1 MADKRTPTRAGRAAK
16 PAARRSGAASRA
28 AAGKA
33 APKKSAPEKRV
44 TAKGAAAASRKPGRG
59 TTPAAELQ
67 VGAEASARSRVE
79 FAKQAQPDLSAVRA
93 QIDGIDREIQALIAE
108 RALWAHQVGKAK
120 GKLAA
125 AVDYYRPEREAQV
138 LRRVVDRNEGP
149 LSDEVLVR
157 LFREIMSACLAQ
169 QEPLK
174 IGYLGPEGTFSQQA
188 VHKHFG
194 HSARGLPLVS
204 IEEVFDEVAAGNAD
218 FGVVPVENS
227 GQGTIQSTL
236 DMFLTSPLKICGE
249 VELRVH
255 QYLLSRTG
263 HVEDIERVYS
273 HGMSLAQCKNW
284 LRQNLPDVHKE
295 AVSSNAEAVRRAKQS
310 DDAAAIAGENAAHIY
325 GMKVVAGPI
334 EDRSDNTTRFLVI
347 GRALFPP
354 SGNDRTSLMVS
365 IRDQPGAL
373 YRILEPLARRAI
385 SMNRIESRPAHG
397 AVWQYTF
404 FIDVQGH
411 VDESPLK
418 DALAEI
424 DDFAGDVRV
433 LGSYPVAVP

>member
-1 MADKRTPTRAGRAAK
+1 MAERKGKKPTARK
-16 PAARRSGAASRA
+16 PARA
-28 AAGKA
+28 KD
-33 APKKSAPEKRV
+33 APSSP
-44 TAKGAAAASRKPGRG
+44 
-59 TTPAAELQ
+59 
-67 VGAEASARSRVE
+67 
-79 FAKQAQPDLSAVRA
+79 PDLVAVRE
-93 QIDGIDREIQALIAE
+93 QIDGIDREIQSLIAE

-138 LRRVVDRNEGP
+138 LRRVVDRNDGP

-194 HSARGLPLVS
+194 HSAKGLPLAS
-204 IEEVFDEVAAGNAD
+204 IEEVFDEVAAGHAD

-236 DMFLTSPLKICGE
+236 DMFLTSKLTICGE

-263 HVEDIERVYS
+263 RADDIERVYS
-273 HGMSLAQCKNW
+273 HPLSLAQCKTW
-284 LRQNLPDVHKE
+284 LRQHLPTAEKLP
-295 AVSSNAEAVRRAKQS
+295 VSSNAEAARRARNA
-310 DDAAAIAGENAAHIY
+310 DDSGAIAGETAAHVY
-325 GMKVVAGPI
+325 GLKIVAGPI

-354 SGNDRTSLMVS
+354 SGNDRTSLLVF
-365 IRDQPGAL
+365 IKDRPGAL
-373 YRILEPLARRAI
+373 YAVLEPLARRGV
-385 SMNRIESRPAHG
+385 SMNRIESRPAHSG
-397 AVWQYTF
+397 LWQYAF
-404 FIDVQGH
+404 FIDVNGH
-411 VDESPLK
+411 VDESPLR
-418 DALAEI
+418 DALAELGES
-424 DDFAGDVRV
+424 AGDLRV

>member
-1 MADKRTPTRAGRAAK
+1 MTKRHGTLGGPVADKLPANKRGARK
-16 PAARRSGAASRA
+16 PA
-28 AAGKA
+28 
-33 APKKSAPEKRV
+33 P
-44 TAKGAAAASRKPGRG
+44 
-59 TTPAAELQ
+59 
-67 VGAEASARSRVE
+67 
-79 FAKQAQPDLSAVRA
+79 PDLDDVRA

-108 RALWAHQVGKAK
+108 RARWAHQVGKAK

-125 AVDYYRPEREAQV
+125 AIDYYRPEREAQV
-138 LRRVVDRNEGP
+138 LRRVVDRNDGP

-194 HSARGLPLVS
+194 HSAKGLPLASV
-204 IEEVFDEVAAGNAD
+204 EEVFEEVAAGHAD

-236 DMFLTSPLKICGE
+236 DLFLTSPLMICGE

-263 HVEDIERVYS
+263 RIEDVERVYS
-273 HGMSLAQCKNW
+273 HGLSLAQCKSW
-284 LRQNLPDVHKE
+284 LRQHLPRVEKQ
-295 AVSSNAEAVRRAKQS
+295 AVASNADAARRARNA
-310 DDAAAIAGENAAHIY
+310 DDAAAIAGENAAHVY
-325 GMKVVAGPI
+325 GLKVVAGPI
-334 EDRSDNTTRFLVI
+334 EDRDDNTTRFLVI
-347 GRALFPP
+347 GRASFPP
-354 SGNDRTSLMVS
+354 SGHDRTSLMVF

-373 YRILEPLARRAI
+373 YKILEPLARRGI

-397 AVWQYTF
+397 ALWQYAF
-404 FIDVQGH
+404 FIDVAGH
-411 VDESPLK
+411 AEESPLH
-418 DALAEI
+418 DALSEI
-424 DDFAGDVRV
+424 DARAGDVRV

>member
-1 MADKRTPTRAGRAAK
+1 MAEQRKRGAAAK
-16 PAARRSGAASRA
+16 PPAKPASKPAAKQAAKTAKS
-28 AAGKA
+28 KA
-33 APKKSAPEKRV
+33 SKTQASKTQAV
-44 TAKGAAAASRKPGRG
+44 AKGA
-59 TTPAAELQ
+59 
-67 VGAEASARSRVE
+67 VE
-79 FAKQAQPDLSAVRA
+79 IPLDAQGKPDLLSVRA
-93 QIDGIDREIQALIAE
+93 QIDGIDHEIQSLIAE

-169 QEPLK
+169 QEPLRV
-174 IGYLGPEGTFSQQA
+174 GFLGPEGTFSQQA
-188 VHKHFG
+188 VYKHFG
-194 HSARGLPLVS
+194 HSAKALPLATV
-204 IEEVFDEVAAGNAD
+204 EEVFDEVAAGHAD

-227 GQGTIQSTL
+227 GTGTIQSTL
-236 DMFLTSPLKICGE
+236 DLFLTSPLMICGE

-263 HVEDIERVYS
+263 HIEDIERVYS
-273 HGMSLAQCKNW
+273 HALSLAQCKAW
-284 LRQNLPDVHKE
+284 LRQNLPKVEKH
-295 AVSSNAEAVRRAKQS
+295 AVVSNAEAARRARNA
-310 DDAAAIAGENAAHIY
+310 DDAAAIAGENAAHAY
-325 GMKVVAGPI
+325 GLKVVAGPI
-334 EDRSDNTTRFLVI
+334 EDRADNTTRFLVI
-347 GRALFPP
+347 GRASFPT
-354 SGNDRTSLMVS
+354 SGNDRTSLLVF

-373 YRILEPLARRAI
+373 YKILEPLARRSI

-397 AVWQYTF
+397 ALWQYAF
-404 FIDVQGH
+404 FIDVSGH
-411 VDESPLK
+411 ADESPLK

-424 DDFAGDVRV
+424 DKFAGDVRV

>member
-1 MADKRTPTRAGRAAK
+1 MSDKPGKKATKKAAKKAAKKIVKKAAGRA
-16 PAARRSGAASRA
+16 PARA
-28 AAGKA
+28 
-33 APKKSAPEKRV
+33 
-44 TAKGAAAASRKPGRG
+44 
-59 TTPAAELQ
+59 PAMPA
-67 VGAEASARSRVE
+67 
-79 FAKQAQPDLSAVRA
+79 DLSSVRE
-93 QIDGIDREIQALIAE
+93 QIDGIDREIQGLIAE

-138 LRRVVDRNEGP
+138 LRRVVDRNDGP

-194 HSARGLPLVS
+194 HSAKGLPMAS
-204 IEEVFDEVAAGNAD
+204 IEEVFDEVAAGHAD

-236 DMFLTSPLKICGE
+236 DLFLTSPLMICGE

-263 HVEDIERVYS
+263 HIEDVERVYS
-273 HGMSLAQCKNW
+273 HGLSLAQCKGW
-284 LRQNLPDVHKE
+284 LRQHLPE
-295 AVSSNAEAVRRAKQS
+295 AEKHPVASNGEAARRARNA
-310 DDAAAIAGENAAHIY
+310 DDAAAIAGENAAHVY
-325 GMKVVAGPI
+325 GLKVVVGPI
-334 EDRSDNTTRFLVI
+334 EDRADNTTRFLVI
-347 GRALFPP
+347 GRASFPP
-354 SGNDRTSLMVS
+354 SGHDRTSLLVF

-373 YRILEPLARRAI
+373 YRILEPLARRGI

-397 AVWQYTF
+397 ALWQYAF
-404 FIDVQGH
+404 FIEVAGH
-411 VDESPLK
+411 AEESPLS
-418 DALAEI
+418 DALGEI

>member
-1 MADKRTPTRAGRAAK
+1 MAEKAKGTGGSKPAKRAAK
-16 PAARRSGAASRA
+16 KPAA
-28 AAGKA
+28 
-33 APKKSAPEKRV
+33 KKSA
-44 TAKGAAAASRKPGRG
+44 AKAAAKSK
-59 TTPAAELQ
+59 
-67 VGAEASARSRVE
+67 SSVE
-79 FAKQAQPDLSAVRA
+79 IPTDAQGKPDLLAVRA
-93 QIDGIDREIQALIAE
+93 QIDGIDHEIQTLIAE
-108 RALWAHQVGKAK
+108 RAIWAHQVGKAK

-169 QEPLK
+169 QEPLRV
-174 IGYLGPEGTFSQQA
+174 GYLGPEGTFSQQA
-188 VHKHFG
+188 VYKHFG
-194 HSARGLPLVS
+194 HSAKALPLTT

-227 GQGTIQSTL
+227 GTGTIQSTL
-236 DMFLTSPLKICGE
+236 DLFLTSPLMICGE

-263 HVEDIERVYS
+263 HIEDIERVYT
-273 HGMSLAQCKNW
+273 HALSLAQCKSW
-284 LRQNLPDVHKE
+284 LRQNLPKVEKH
-295 AVSSNAEAVRRAKQS
+295 AVVSNAEAARRARNA
-310 DDAAAIAGENAAHIY
+310 DDAAAIAGENAAHVY
-325 GMKVVAGPI
+325 GLKVVAGPI

-347 GRALFPP
+347 GRASFPS
-354 SGNDRTSLMVS
+354 SGNDRTSLLVF

-373 YRILEPLARRAI
+373 YKILEPLARRSI

-397 AVWQYTF
+397 VLWQYAF
-404 FIDVQGH
+404 FIDVAGH
-411 VDESPLK
+411 AEESPLK

-424 DDFAGDVRV
+424 DKYAGDVRV